1 MDSPCLLSGQVSS
14 GLCLESNN
22 DHSDLQVSLLLQLG
36 QHSCAEEDLTLSNPV
51 QVGVQIQMLDLNK
64 YVPLSVTTKLQ
75 YDSKIVSSGK
85 GSGGEVYHDAAGLFA
100 IHETFGN
107 STCRQDLIAK

>member
-1 MDSPCLLSGQVSS
+1 MINVCLLSGQVSS

-64 YVPLSVTTKLQ
+64 YVSLSLTTKLQ
-75 YDSKIVSSGK
+75 YDSKIASSGK
-85 GSGGEVYHDAAGLFA
+85 GGGDVYHDAAGLLA